1 MTDLLSFHAQSM
13 ERINSAFF
21 EHGDGIAATRERSS
35 AVDQIVSGLFER
47 YWPESEREG
56 CAVLAVGGYGR
67 QELFPYSDVD
77 LLFLFDKE
85 AAAKR
90 SQEPLSEL
98 LTALWDAQLRISQ
111 SVRTI
116 SELGRLADGNSELH
130 ISLLDLRFL
139 TGDREVYDQLAH
151 RHLPRFFVRERKSL
165 IRSLIRLAEDRH
177 AEFGDTIYHLE
188 PDIKEG
194 PGGLRDLQLA
204 CWVGQL
210 AHIDAEHIPACG
222 EHIPSDLRAGLDE
235 ARPFLFALRCY
246 LHYFSG
252 RDSNRLPFDLQD
264 TIAHDGS
271 GKAFR
276 EVSGAA
282 DWMRDYYRHVRSIRR
297 VAQRVIDEQAA
308 SRASLFSVLRNR
320 RSSLSNR
327 DFSVTHGRVFLRY
340 SQAIEA
346 EPQIVL
352 RLFRFLARHGLPLA
366 PATERLLAEGLP
378 HFRKWVEGEGGQ
390 WSAIADILV
399 QPRAYEALSAMHDTG
414 ALYALF
420 PELEAIDCLVIRD
433 FYHRY
438 TVDEHTLLAIRTLHR
453 IAKKEDELSK
463 RFARL
468 AEELEAPANLFF
480 ALLYHDAGKGRAEER
495 HVEASVDA
503 VEEAMERIGLDKRD
517 RRQVRFLVAQHLTMS
532 QFVTKRDISDPET
545 IEEFVGIVGTIENLR
560 ALTLLTYADTSAVNP
575 RAMTDWRKE
584 LLWQLYMSAFNR
596 LTGETGD
603 LRIGERAASPILEQV
618 EDADNRAGLA
628 AFLEGFPERYLRTH
642 TAEHVLAHYELSK
655 KLAERSAAADV
666 QRRDSLYEVT
676 VLAWDRPFL
685 FAGLCAG
692 LAGAG
697 LNIDRAE
704 AFSNDQGLVLDT
716 FTVSPADGMAVELD
730 ESERRHLAR
739 SLRRIVDGREDVQQ
753 MLTRRR
759 RFFSPRGRAPLD
771 PEVSCDN
778 ETSSRA
784 TIFHII
790 AEDRTGLLYD
800 LTSAFSRHGC
810 SIEVVLSETQGRRAI
825 DAFYVVAEGRKLNAD
840 ESDKL
845 LADLR
850 GACRSKAA

>member
-21 EHGDGIAATRERSS
+21 EDGDGVAATSARSS
-35 AVDQIVSGLFER
+35 AVDQIVAGLFDR
-47 YWPESEREG
+47 YWPAAAREG

-67 QELFPYSDVD
+67 RELFPYSDVD

-90 SQEPLSEL
+90 SQEPLSQL

-111 SVRTI
+111 SVRTL

-139 TGDREVYDQLAH
+139 VGDRSLYEQLATQ
-151 RHLPRFFVRERKSL
+151 HLPRFLVRERKSL
-165 IRSLIRLAEDRH
+165 IRSLIQLAEERR

-204 CWVGQL
+204 GWIGQL
-210 AHIDAEHIPACG
+210 AHVDAEHIPDRNQ
-222 EHIPSDLRAGLDE
+222 HIPGDLRASVEE
-235 ARPFLFALRCY
+235 AKPFLFALRCY

-282 DWMRDYYRHVRSIRR
+282 DWMRDYYRHTRSIRR
-297 VAQRVIDEQAA
+297 LGQRVIDEQAS

-320 RSSLSNR
+320 RSNLSNR

-340 SQAIEA
+340 SQAIDA
-346 EPQIVL
+346 EPEIVL

-366 PATERLLAEGLP
+366 PATERLLADGLDR
-378 HFRKWVEGEGGQ
+378 FGAWVDGEGGQ
-390 WSAIADILV
+390 WPAIADILV
-399 QPRAYEALSAMHDTG
+399 QPHAYEALSAMHDTG
-414 ALYALF
+414 VLYALF
-420 PELEAIDCLVIRD
+420 PELHDIDCLVIRD

-453 IAKKEDELSK
+453 IGKKEDELTQ

-468 AEELEAPANLFF
+468 ADELQTPANVYF
-480 ALLYHDAGKGRAEER
+480 ALLYHDSGKGRSEQDHVGAS
-495 HVEASVDA
+495 VEA
-503 VEEAMERIGLDKRD
+503 VEAAMERIGLDQRSRK
-517 RRQVRFLVAQHLTMS
+517 QIRFLVAQNLTMS

-545 IEEFVGIVGTIENLR
+545 VEEFVSIVGTLENLR
-560 ALTLLTYADTSAVNP
+560 SLTLATYADTSAVNP

-584 LLWQLYMSAFNR
+584 LLWQLYLSAFNR
-596 LTGETGD
+596 ITGETGD
-603 LRIGERAASPILEQV
+603 LRISDRTSAPVLEQV
-618 EDADNRAGLA
+618 ADEQDRAGVA
-628 AFLEGFPERYLRTH
+628 SFLEGFPERYLRTH
-642 TAEHVLAHYELSK
+642 TPEQVLAHYELSK
-655 KLAERSAAADV
+655 QLSERPSAADV
-666 QRRDSLYEVT
+666 QRRDSLYEAT
-676 VLAWDRPFL
+676 VLAWDKPFL
-685 FAGLCAG
+685 FAGICAG
-692 LAGAG
+692 LAGSG
-697 LNIDRAE
+697 MNIERAE
-704 AFSNDQGLVLDT
+704 AFSNDQGMVLDT
-716 FTVSPADGMAVELD
+716 FTVSPTDGLSVEFD
-730 ESERRHLAR
+730 ESERRQLAR
-739 SLRRIVDGREDVQQ
+739 LLRRVVDGREDVQQ
-753 MLTRRR
+753 LLTRRR
-759 RFFSPRGRAPLD
+759 RFFSPRGRTPLD

-784 TIFHII
+784 TIFHVI

-825 DAFYVVAEGRKLNAD
+825 DAFYVVSEGRKLKAD
-840 ESDKL
+840 EANEL
-845 LADLR
+845 LVDLR
-850 GACRSKAA
+850 GVCRAKAA

>member
-21 EHGDGIAATRERSS
+21 ENGDGVAATQDRSS
-35 AVDQIVSGLFER
+35 AVDQIVSGLFDSR
-47 YWPESEREG
+47 WPESAREG

-67 QELFPYSDVD
+67 EELFPHSDVD

-85 AAAKR
+85 GAAKR
-90 SQEPLSEL
+90 SQEPLSNL
-98 LTALWDAQLRISQ
+98 LTALWDAQLRVSQ
-111 SVRTI
+111 SVRTLN
-116 SELGRLADGNSELH
+116 ELGRLAEGNSELH

-139 TGDREVYDQLAH
+139 AGDKGVFDQLAQQI
-151 RHLPRFFVRERKSL
+151 LPRFFVRERKSL
-165 IRSLIRLAEDRH
+165 IRSLIQLAEQRH

-204 CWVGQL
+204 SWIGQL
-210 AHIDAEHIPACG
+210 SHVDAEHIPARG
-222 EHIPSDLRAGLDE
+222 EHIPSDLKPGLEE
-235 ARPFLFALRCY
+235 AKPFLFALRCY

-276 EVSGAA
+276 QVTGAA
-282 DWMRDYYRHVRSIRR
+282 DWMRDYYRHVRSVRR
-297 VAQRVIDEQAA
+297 LGQRVIDEQAS
-308 SRASLFSVLRNR
+308 SRASLFSLLRSR
-320 RSSLSNR
+320 RSNLSNS
-327 DFSVTHGRVFLRY
+327 DFSVTNGRVFLRY
-340 SQAIEA
+340 SQAIESDP
-346 EPQIVL
+346 EIVL
-352 RLFRFLARHGLPLA
+352 RLFRFVARHGLQPA
-366 PATERLLAEGLP
+366 PATERLLSDGLP
-378 HFRKWVEGEGGQ
+378 KFREWVVREGGH
-390 WSAIADILV
+390 WTAIADILV
-399 QPRAYEALSAMHDTG
+399 QPKAYEALSAMHDTG
-414 ALYALF
+414 VLYALF

-453 IAKKEDELSK
+453 IGTKEDELTQ

-468 AEELEAPANLFF
+468 SDELKKPANLYF
-480 ALLYHDAGKGRAEER
+480 ALLYHDAGKGRAEEE
-495 HVEASVDA
+495 HVAASVDA
-503 VEEAMERIGLDKRD
+503 VEEAMQRIAMEDGDHK
-517 RRQVRFLVAQHLTMS
+517 QIRFLVEQHLTMS
-532 QFVTKRDISDPET
+532 HFVTKRDISDPET
-545 IEEFVGIVGTIENLR
+545 IEEFVSIVGTMENLR
-560 ALTLLTYADTSAVNP
+560 TLTLLTYADTSAVNP

-584 LLWQLYMSAFNR
+584 LLWQLYLSAFNR

-603 LRIGERAASPILEQV
+603 LRIGDRAAAPILNQV
-618 EDADNRAGLA
+618 ADVDDRAGLA
-628 AFLEGFPERYLRTH
+628 SFLEGFPERYLRTH
-642 TAEHVLAHYELSK
+642 TADQVLEHYELSK
-655 KLAERSAAADV
+655 QLQSKPAAADV
-666 QRRDSLYEVT
+666 QRRGWLYEVT

-692 LAGAG
+692 LAGSG

-704 AFSNDQGLVLDT
+704 AFSNDQGMVLDT
-716 FTVSPADGMAVELD
+716 FMVSSADGLTVELD
-730 ESERRHLAR
+730 EAERRQLAR
-739 SLRRIVDGREDVQQ
+739 SLRRVVDGREDVQK

-784 TIFHII
+784 TIFHVI

-825 DAFYVVAEGRKLNAD
+825 DAFYVVAEGRKLTDA
-840 ESDKL
+840 ESAEL
-845 LADLR
+845 LGDLR
-850 GACRSKAA
+850 GACRGKAA

>member
-21 EHGDGIAATRERSS
+21 ERGDGVAATRERSS
-35 AVDQIVSGLFER
+35 AVDQIVTGLFDLH
-47 YWPESEREG
+47 WPEAARQG

-77 LLFLFDKE
+77 LLFLFDQESAANAGQE
-85 AAAKR
+85 ALA
-90 SQEPLSEL
+90 EL
-98 LTALWDAQLRISQ
+98 LTSLWDAQLRVSQ
-111 SVRTI
+111 SVRTL
-116 SELGRLADGNSELH
+116 SELSRLIDGNAELH

-139 TGDREVYDQLAH
+139 AGDRALYERLAS
-151 RHLPRFFVRERKSL
+151 RQLPRFFVHERKSL
-165 IRSLIRLAEDRH
+165 IRNLIQLAVKRH
-177 AEFGDTIYHLE
+177 AEFGDTLYHLE

-204 CWVGQL
+204 CWIGQL
-210 AHIDAEHIPACG
+210 AHVDATHIPASGEHIPA
-222 EHIPSDLRAGLDE
+222 DLRQGLEE

-271 GKAFR
+271 GRAFR

-282 DWMRDYYRHVRSIRR
+282 DWMREYYRHVRSIRR
-297 VAQRVIDEQAA
+297 LGQRAMDEQATT
-308 SRASLFSVLRNR
+308 RASLFSLIRSQ
-320 RSSLSNR
+320 RSSLSNQ

-346 EPQIVL
+346 DPGIVP
-352 RLFRFLARHGLPLA
+352 RLFRFVARHGLPLA
-366 PATERLLAEGLP
+366 PATEKLLVEGLGR
-378 HFRKWVEGEGGQ
+378 FRDWVTSAPGQ
-390 WSAIADILV
+390 WPAIADILS
-399 QPRAYEALSAMHDTG
+399 QPKAYEALSAMHDTG

-438 TVDEHTLLAIRTLHR
+438 TVDEHTLLTIRTLHR
-453 IAKKEDELSK
+453 IGKKEDELTQ

-468 AEELEAPANLFF
+468 ADELQTPANLYF
-480 ALLYHDAGKGRAEER
+480 ALLYHDAGKGRAEEK

-503 VEEAMERIGLDKRD
+503 VEEAMDRIGLDKRD
-517 RRQVRFLVAQHLTMS
+517 RRQIRFLVEQHLTMS
-532 QFVTKRDISDPET
+532 HFVTKRDILDPET
-545 IEEFVGIVGTIENLR
+545 VEELVGLVGTLENLR
-560 ALTLLTYADTSAVNP
+560 ALTLLTYADTAAVNP
-575 RAMTDWRKE
+575 RALTDWRKE
-584 LLWQLYMSAFNR
+584 LLWRLYLSAFNR
-596 LTGETGD
+596 ITGETGD
-603 LRIGERAASPILEQV
+603 LRIGDRAAAPILEQV
-618 EDADNRAGLA
+618 DDGEDRAGLA
-628 AFLEGFPERYLRTH
+628 AFLEGLPERYLRTH
-642 TAEHVLAHYELSK
+642 TSDQVLAHYELSK
-655 KLAERSAAADV
+655 QLREKPAAADV

-692 LAGAG
+692 LAGSG
-697 LNIDRAE
+697 LNIERAE
-704 AFSNDQGLVLDT
+704 AFSNDQGMVLDT
-716 FTVSPADGMAVELD
+716 FTVSPADGQMVELD
-730 ESERRHLAR
+730 ETERRQLAR

-759 RFFSPRGRAPLD
+759 RFFQPRGRAPLD
-771 PEVSCDN
+771 PEVSCDS

-784 TIFHII
+784 TIFHVI

-800 LTSAFSRHGC
+800 LTSAFSKHGC
-810 SIEVVLSETQGRRAI
+810 SIEIVLSETQGRRAI
-825 DAFYVVAEGRKLNAD
+825 DAFYVVAEGRKLTPEEAA
-840 ESDKL
+840 EVLS
-845 LADLR
+845 DLR
-850 GACRSKAA
+850 GACRAKAA